1 MKETMQNKRLE
12 LMISIAE
19 KELSG
24 LTSIHNELSS
34 TLGEKL
40 MDTIDLIEKID
51 GNVVLSGIGK
61 SGMIAN
67 KIAATLTSTGTS
79 SFFLHGTEASH
90 GDLGLLKEN
99 DILFL
104 ISNSGETI
112 ELRNIVLFAKKNNI
126 KIISITANKDSHI
139 SQQSDISIVLPN
151 FVEACP
157 HDLAP
162 TTSTT
167 MQLALGDII
176 AITLMTE
183 KGISKDDFK
192 SLHPSGKIGAKLSS
206 IEDVMH
212 TEDEIPLANQN
223 IQINDALLIMTQK
236 RFGCVGLTDSS
247 GNLIGIITDG
257 DLRRFL
263 SGNILE
269 KTAKSIM
276 TREPITI
283 SGDLLVSDAIAI
295 MNDKKITCLFIV
307 DGKIPIGIV
316 HLHDLLHI
324 SAI

>member
-1 MKETMQNKRLE
+1 
-12 LMISIAE
+12 
-19 KELSG
+19 
-24 LTSIHNELSS
+24 
-34 TLGEKL
+34 
-40 MDTIDLIEKID
+40 
-51 GNVVLSGIGK
+51 
-61 SGMIAN
+61 
-67 KIAATLTSTGTS
+67 
-79 SFFLHGTEASH
+79 
-90 GDLGLLKEN
+90 
-99 DILFL
+99 
-104 ISNSGETI
+104 
-112 ELRNIVLFAKKNNI
+112 
-126 KIISITANKDSHI
+126 
-139 SQQSDISIVLPN
+139 
-151 FVEACP
+151 
-157 HDLAP
+157 
-162 TTSTT
+162 
-167 MQLALGDII
+167 
-176 AITLMTE
+176 MTE
-183 KGISKDDFK
+183 RGITQSDFK

-276 TREPITI
+276 TRDPITI

>member
-1 MKETMQNKRLE
+1 MQSQRLE
-12 LMISIAE
+12 LMMDIAK

-24 LTSIHNELSS
+24 LTSIYNELSS

>member
-1 MKETMQNKRLE
+1 MQNKRLE
-12 LMISIAE
+12 LMMGIAE

-24 LTSIHNELSS
+24 LASIFDELSS
-34 TLGEKL
+34 TLGDEL
-40 MDTIDLIEKID
+40 MEAIDLIEKKE

-79 SFFLHGTEASH
+79 SLFLHGTEASH

-112 ELRNIVLFAKKNNI
+112 ELRNIVLFAKNNNI
-126 KIISITANKDSHI
+126 KIISITANRDSLI
-139 SQQSDISIVLPN
+139 SKKSDVPIILPN

-192 SLHPSGKIGAKLSS
+192 SLHPSGKIGARLSS
-206 IEDVMH
+206 VQDVMH
-212 TEDEIPLANQN
+212 SGDAIPLASQ
-223 IQINDALLIMTQK
+223 DATLSEALVIMTEK
-236 RFGCVGLTDSS
+236 RFGCIGLTDAH
-247 GNLIGIITDG
+247 GNLAGIITDG
-257 DLRRFL
+257 DLRRCL
-263 SGNILE
+263 SGDILGRDS
-269 KTAKSIM
+269 KDIM
-276 TREPITI
+276 TRKPVTI
-283 SGDLLVSDAIAI
+283 SGKITVSSAISL
-295 MNDKKITCLFIV
+295 MNKKKITSLFV
-307 DGKIPIGIV
+307 LEDGKPTGII
-316 HLHDLLHI
+316 HLHDLINI
-324 SAI
+324 SAL

>member
-1 MKETMQNKRLE
+1 MKETMQSQRLE
-12 LMISIAE
+12 LMMDIAK

-24 LTSIHNELSS
+24 LTSIYNELSS

-183 KGISKDDFK
+183 RGITQSDFK

-257 DLRRFL
+257 DLRRYL

-276 TREPITI
+276 TRDPITI

>member
-1 MKETMQNKRLE
+1 MQSQRLE
-12 LMISIAE
+12 LMMDIAK

-24 LTSIHNELSS
+24 LTSIYNELSS

-183 KGISKDDFK
+183 RGITQSDFK

-276 TREPITI
+276 TRDPITI

>member
-1 MKETMQNKRLE
+1 MQSQRLE
-12 LMISIAE
+12 LMMDIAK

-24 LTSIHNELSS
+24 LTSIYNELPS

-183 KGISKDDFK
+183 RGITQSDFK

-257 DLRRFL
+257 DLRRYL

-276 TREPITI
+276 TRDPITI

>member
-1 MKETMQNKRLE
+1 MQSQRLE
-12 LMISIAE
+12 LMMDIAK

-24 LTSIHNELSS
+24 LTSIYNELSS

-183 KGISKDDFK
+183 RGITQSDFK

-257 DLRRFL
+257 DLRRYL

-276 TREPITI
+276 TRDPITI

>member
-1 MKETMQNKRLE
+1 MQE
-12 LMISIAE
+12 IAH

-24 LTSIHNELSS
+24 LTSIFDELSNG
-34 TLGEKL
+34 LGEKL
-40 MDTIDLIEKID
+40 IESVSLIEKID
-51 GNVVLSGIGK
+51 GNVVLSSIGK

-67 KIAATLTSTGTS
+67 KIAATLTSTGTPS
-79 SFFLHGTEASH
+79 IFLHGTEASH
-90 GDLGLLKEN
+90 GDLGLLKES
-99 DILFL
+99 DLLFL

-112 ELRNIVLFAKKNNI
+112 ELRNIIKFAKRNNI
-126 KIISITANKDSHI
+126 KIISITANRDSLI
-139 SQQSDISIVLPN
+139 SKQSDIPIVLPN
-151 FVEACP
+151 FREACP
-157 HDLAP
+157 HELAP

-167 MQLALGDII
+167 MQLVIGDII

-183 KGISKDDFK
+183 RGITQSDFK

-276 TREPITI
+276 TRDPITI